1 MQLQFLTAKQLVS
14 EFPFWKSVN
23 ALYMAR
29 CRGTAP
35 PAVSVNGGTLRWRRA
50 DVEAWIASKLEQPE
64 GAVQP

>member
-1 MQLQFLTAKQLVS
+1 MANQFLTAKQLVS

-29 CRGTAP
+29 QRGTAP
-35 PAVSVNGGTLRWRRA
+35 RAICVNGGSLRWRRA